1 GKALDALVASGKV
14 KAVGVSNFRP
24 WDFSLL
30 QSAMS
35 NRLVTNQIEMSLL
48 ATDSFTNGDLAYLQV
63 KRISPMAWSPLGGGS
78 LFSGAHGG

>member
-1 GKALDALVASGKV
+1 
-14 KAVGVSNFRP
+14 SNFRP

-48 ATDSFTNGDLAYLQV
+48 ATDSFTNGDLAYLQEKHV
-63 KRISPMAWSPLGGGS
+63 SPMAWSPLGGGS
-78 LFSGAHGG
+78 LFSGAHGA